1 MELIVEGRNLEI
13 NQRLQRHVARK
24 LGQIGRH
31 LPAATAAIAEI
42 TAETTRSCQERFRA
56 QISLTVKGAI
66 IRTEGRGASAI
77 AAVNA
82 AAARLDH
89 SAARFKAHAYR
100 SQRARQ
106 YLSLGEQQ
114 AADRFESDR
123 ELARRMAPEPES
135 VPESVPKSVE
145 DAALAALPE

>member
-1 MELIVEGRNLEI
+1 MEGRNLELS
-13 NQRLQRHVARK
+13 QQLQMHVARK

-31 LPAATAAIAEI
+31 LPSATAAIVEI
-42 TAETTRSCQERFRA
+42 TSEPTRSCQERLRA

-66 IRTEGRGASAI
+66 IRAEGRGASAI
-77 AAVNA
+77 AAVNS

-89 SAARFKAHAYR
+89 SAARFKGHAYR

-123 ELARRMAPEPES
+123 ELARQLAPEPGAEA
-135 VPESVPKSVE
+135 
-145 DAALAALPE
+145 DAALATLPE